1 MAGSAEAMLEVLLG
15 QGLMSLVQADAEL
28 NIVAMHGAAA
38 AQLPKGSGLCD
49 ALPVL
54 YGLDDAIRALHDGN
68 QGRLVLTNVAMISEA
83 GASER
88 QDFVVLPDPAT
99 GGYVLSITPSLAND
113 DLTVELEQNL
123 RKKLQLESRVAAQ
136 ARAIEATN
144 AALKRTNDDLVDFT
158 RMISHDLKAPMR
170 AIRYSAEDIGSALA
184 GTEDETQ
191 LVALDELRQQS
202 VRLSRMVT
210 DLLVYSRLGDKLAA
224 VATVDTDA
232 LVREVAASIPRP
244 AGLQLDISGTW
255 PVLTTVEVLLD
266 VVLRNLIDNAV
277 KHHDRETGLI
287 SVAASSTE
295 AALEIV
301 VSDDGPG
308 IPEDYRQ
315 AILRPFVKINKDQ
328 HDTSGLGLSMVDKVI
343 SEIGGRLEIGDRPD
357 GQRGAR
363 AKVLWPLTIV
373 AS

>member
-28 NIVAMHGAAA
+28 KIVAMHGAAA
-38 AQLPKGSGLCD
+38 ARLPKGSGLCD

-54 YGLDDAIRALHDGN
+54 YGLDDAIRALHDGKE
-68 QGRLVLTNVAMISEA
+68 GRLVLTNVAMVSEA

-136 ARAIEATN
+136 ARAIDATN

-191 LVALDELRQQS
+191 LVALDELRRQS

-224 VATVDTDA
+224 VATVDTDT

-244 AGLQLDISGTW
+244 AGLQLTVSGTW

-343 SEIGGRLEIGDRPD
+343 SDIGGRLEIGDRLD